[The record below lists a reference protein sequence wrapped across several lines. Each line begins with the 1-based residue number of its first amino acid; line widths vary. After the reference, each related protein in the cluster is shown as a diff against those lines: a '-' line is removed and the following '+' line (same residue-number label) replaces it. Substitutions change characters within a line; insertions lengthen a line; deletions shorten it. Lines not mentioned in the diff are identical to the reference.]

1 MIFGMISMVDRFV
14 PIFYGQGF
22 ERVTTLIVAIIP
34 VVLMIGMSNVSGTQY
49 LLPTKKQ
56 KEFTKSV
63 VMGAIVN
70 FTLNLF
76 LIRLWGALGASIA
89 TLFAEA
95 TVTGI
100 QLYYLRESINIK
112 EILGM
117 IPKYFM
123 VAFIMGIIS
132 YFVGRGISSNFI
144 AIGVQLVVG
153 LLVYFVGLILCRDE
167 FMKMILDKIKA
178 IFVKN

>member
-1 MIFGMISMVDRFV
+1 MIFGMLSMIDRFV

-22 ERVTTLIVAIIP
+22 DRVTTLIVAIIP

-56 KEFTKSV
+56 KEFTISV

-70 FTLNLF
+70 FVLNLF
-76 LIRLWGALGASIA
+76 LIRIWGAFGASIA
-89 TLFAEA
+89 TVFAET

-100 QLYYLRESINIK
+100 QLYYLRESINVK

-117 IPKYFM
+117 IPKYLGM
-123 VAFIMGIIS
+123 AFIMGIIS
-132 YFVGRGISSNFI
+132 YFVGRGISSNML
-144 AIGVQLVVG
+144 AITIQLVVG
-153 LLVYFVGLILCRDE
+153 LIVYLIGLLLLKDE
-167 FMKMILDKIKA
+167 FMKMILDKVKA